1 MNIKLFRIWLKGKI
15 SYSET
20 ETTVVD
26 INTATKDNKRKI
38 IGYIQSLYPNTC
50 IREIYNGTFKA
61 ILEDGY
67 LVGVQFDMNKLK
79 S

>member
-1 MNIKLFRIWLKGKI
+1 MTIKLFRIWQKGQI

-26 INTATKDNKRKI
+26 ITKATKDNKRKI
-38 IGYIQSLYPNTC
+38 VNYIRSLYPNTC
-50 IREIYNGTFKA
+50 LREIYNGTFKA